1 MNHLSAPPENG
12 GGAESLDA
20 GSTTRNPHRYT
31 VTRLTQAEAIDWLMA
46 HVTPNALRIVA
57 FGLSDVSNAKN
68 SISLAA

>member
-1 MNHLSAPPENG
+1 MPPDTSKNR
-12 GGAESLDA
+12 GGAASVQTL
-20 GSTTRNPHRYT
+20 STTRRPRYT

-68 SISLAA
+68 STSLAA

>member
-1 MNHLSAPPENG
+1 VPPDTSKNR
-12 GGAESLDA
+12 GGAASVQTL
-20 GSTTRNPHRYT
+20 STTRNPHRYT